1 MNYEARPLN
10 ANIVTR
16 RVVLLSMGEITVD
29 RMKELISNKAGSLL
43 IAFPENSTSLT
54 QGNASKIVVRPQV

>member
-1 MNYEARPLN
+1 M
-10 ANIVTR
+10 
-16 RVVLLSMGEITVD
+16 D